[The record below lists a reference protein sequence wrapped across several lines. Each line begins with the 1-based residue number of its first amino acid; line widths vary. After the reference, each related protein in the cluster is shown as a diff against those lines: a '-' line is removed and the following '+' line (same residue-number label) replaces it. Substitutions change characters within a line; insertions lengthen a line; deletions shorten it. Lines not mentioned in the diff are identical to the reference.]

1 MDKIDRLL
9 DAIEHPD
16 LYSGKEIEAMLS
28 DAEVREVYDLLD
40 KTKST
45 LTPIPA
51 PDIDAEWDAFRK
63 SHPANFPV
71 SPHTPRRGSFR
82 LLNLFTRNI
91 AASIAI
97 GVVSLA
103 AVAAV
108 VGVSVNYV
116 IRQKTE
122 PTPTE
127 AIAVVKENVAP
138 DDTIVVAE
146 ETSATTPETIIFDNE
161 PLETIATRI
170 AGYYGYNA
178 EFSTDTPKTLRLYF
192 RWNQAQTLDEIVE
205 SLNNFE
211 QIHIS
216 VKEKT
221 IKID

>member
-16 LYSGKEIEAMLS
+16 LYSEKDIETLLA
-28 DAEVREVYDLLD
+28 DPEVREVYDLLD
-40 KTKST
+40 KTKAT

-51 PDIDAEWDAFRK
+51 PDIDAEWKTFKK
-63 SHPANFPV
+63 SHPATQQRTSLRIV
-71 SPHTPRRGSFR
+71 
-82 LLNLFTRNI
+82 NLFTRNI

-97 GVVSLA
+97 GIASLA

-116 IRQKTE
+116 LKQTAE
-122 PTPTE
+122 TPAAETV
-127 AIAVVKENVAP
+127 ATARENLVTT
-138 DDTIVVAE
+138 DTITVAE
-146 ETSATTPETIIFDNE
+146 ELPAAPPETIVFDNE

-170 AGYYGYNA
+170 AGYYGYKV
-178 EFSTDTPKTLRLYF
+178 EFSTDAPKSLRLYF

-216 VKEKT
+216 VKDKT